1 MELRTL
7 KYFLAVCREGNM
19 SRAAGVLH
27 LTQPTLS
34 RQISDLERE
43 LGCELLVRGRELELT
58 EQGIL
63 LRRRASEIVQLA
75 EQTESEVK
83 SGNAVEG
90 EVRIVAG
97 ETQGIRILAS
107 LIRAFQKDYPQVRF
121 LMHSGNAEAATDR
134 LDRGIA
140 DIAVFVDYSGI
151 TRYDH
156 VRLKHTDAWCVLFPE
171 GDALAEKDVVG
182 PADIA
187 DLPLIASSQALER
200 GTLSNWFGERRS
212 ALNVVAEYNLAFN
225 AQMFV
230 REGVGYVLALDGLTL
245 TGQGTGLESR
255 LLHPPIVSPI
265 DIAWKRDQPRT
276 QAVQKFIERL
286 GEAERL

>member
-34 RQISDLERE
+34 RQISDLEQE

-75 EQTESEVK
+75 DQTESEVK
-83 SGNAVEG
+83 AGSVVEG

-97 ETQGIRILAS
+97 ETRGIRLLAS
-107 LIRAFQKDYPQVRF
+107 LIRTFQKDYPHVRF
-121 LMHSGNAEAATDR
+121 LMYSGNAEAAIDR
-134 LDRGIA
+134 LDRGLA

-151 TRYDH
+151 ARYDH
-156 VRLKHTDAWCVLFPE
+156 VRLTYADAWCVLFPE

-182 PADIA
+182 PDDIA
-187 DLPLIASSQALER
+187 DLPLIASSQALEC
-200 GTLSNWFGERRS
+200 GTLSNWFGER
-212 ALNVVAEYNLAFN
+212 LDTVNVVAEYNLAFN
-225 AQMFV
+225 AQMLA
-230 REGVGYVLALDGLTL
+230 REGVGYVLALDGLTS

-255 LLHPPIVSPI
+255 LLYPPIVSPI
-265 DIAWKRDQPRT
+265 DIAWKRGQPRT

-286 GEAERL
+286 GEAEGL